1 MFKNLA
7 IIIFTITATSVSAE
21 YTVNAT
27 TMAPSNPPAKM
38 DAQTMVSGISPQA
51 AAGAVG
57 EQRAI
62 IIDVREP
69 SEAALTKIP
78 GAINI
83 PLSQLKNRLVEL
95 DKYKQSPIITQ
106 CRTGNRSKEA
116 LKILSSSG
124 FTHLKNLDGGIV
136 AWEKAGLKTEKK
148 CC

>member
-1 MFKNLA
+1 MYKTLA
-7 IIIFTITATSVSAE
+7 IILSLAATSVGAE
-21 YTVNAT
+21 
-27 TMAPSNPPAKM
+27 
-38 DAQTMVSGISPQA
+38 DAVQTSVKSISPKA
-51 AAGAVG
+51 AYNSV
-57 EQRAI
+57 ESRHTV

-69 SEAALTKIP
+69 SEIARTSIP

-106 CRTGNRSKEA
+106 CRTGRRSLAA
-116 LKILSSSG
+116 LKTLMSSG
-124 FTHLKNLDGGIV
+124 FTNVQNLEGGII

>member
-1 MFKNLA
+1 MHKALTIILMLA
-7 IIIFTITATSVSAE
+7 ANSVIAADNGNAPTA
-21 YTVNAT
+21 
-27 TMAPSNPPAKM
+27 NPAVPHTEM
-38 DAQTMVSGISPQA
+38 TAQTSIPAISPKA
-51 AAGAVG
+51 ASDFV
-57 EQRAI
+57 ERQHAI

-69 SEAALTKIP
+69 GEVALARIP

-106 CRTGNRSKEA
+106 CRTGRRSQEA
-116 LKILSSSG
+116 LKTLVSSG
-124 FTHLKNLDGGIV
+124 FTHVQNLEGGIV

>member
-7 IIIFTITATSVSAE
+7 IIILTITATSVSAE
-21 YTVNAT
+21 YTVNAS

-38 DAQTMVSGISPQA
+38 DAQTMVSGISPKA
-51 AAGAVG
+51 AADAVG
-57 EQRAI
+57 EQRSI

-83 PLSQLKNRLVEL
+83 PLSQLKKRLVEL

-106 CRTGNRSKEA
+106 CRTGRRSQEA
-116 LKILSSSG
+116 LKTLMSSG
-124 FTHLKNLDGGIV
+124 FTDVQNLEGGII
-136 AWEKAGLKTEKK
+136 AWKKAGLKTEKK